1 MKKVVLWL
9 FLFFLL
15 GFLFISENS
24 FCKEEHYLVKVEF
37 KTKSDLDIIRISD
50 FKAFTKGE
58 MFILGE
64 ADQKILNQLKDNGL
78 TFTILDQEPK
88 KHYYYFIWYRGNEP
102 ISKAFELIKTK
113 GRILYREDKTFLVEG
128 KPKDIEEL
136 IQYKM
141 SLQRIFQIPLSL
153 EPPETEKESYKAPAY
168 SEIIAD
174 MIAKVK
180 GDEVLGYVK
189 DLSGECSVIIGG
201 VPDSIPTRYTESPGC
216 YKAARYLQEKFT
228 EMGVEVFPDTF
239 YMPYDGLLSDVK
251 AVHDGQTAWLCSGRG
266 WILRTTNRGLR
277 WFTVDGTEQF
287 KLTRIFRLTDDT
299 LWAVGYE
306 GLVVNSTDKGA
317 SWVIMTSPTVKN
329 ILGAYFESNSS
340 GWVVGDS
347 GKIFYTS
354 EGGTNWIAQVS
365 GTANTLYNITFTDPN
380 QGWIVG
386 AGGKLL
392 HTTDRGLNWT
402 ALSSGTTQPLYDI
415 EFVTSQKG
423 WIVGGLGT
431 VLYTTDGGINWLPK
445 DIGITS
451 NIDALSF
458 APDDSL
464 KGWMVSFSGK
474 VILRTVNGGENWTK
488 KSSTSGYS
496 SIDFANSQIGW
507 VTGGMS
513 LANTT
518 DGGLT
523 WSSQFGNL
531 AVGDPYINV
540 VATITGSVNPTYEYL
555 ITAHYDDV
563 SQTAMTYAPGA
574 DDNASG
580 TAAVL
585 KAASIM
591 KDYNFQNTVK
601 FVCFP
606 AEEQGLIGSYMYAGK
621 ANSRGDNIRGVLN
634 FDMISYDGNHDGHI
648 EVHTDSNSMY
658 LANLFIN
665 TISDYG
671 LGFTTNKIIINTG
684 NDYSDHASFWEY
696 NYKAILG
703 IEDDYDFNPYY
714 HTTGDKVSAFDTTYF
729 RKYCQAG
736 LAALATLAIPY
747 FDLRGDVNLDMKVS
761 VSDVVFLINYLFKD
775 GPAPLLPSLGDVD
788 CLGEINV
795 SDIIYLINY
804 LFKGGPAPC

>member
-1 MKKVVLWL
+1 MRRLVFWF
-9 FLFFLL
+9 FLFFMGIL
-15 GFLFISENS
+15 FLKVNYLWA
-24 FCKEEHYLVKVEF
+24 EEYYLVKVEL
-37 KTKSDLDIIRISD
+37 KTEIDLEKIKGIN
-50 FKAFTKGE
+50 FETFTRGE
-58 MFILGE
+58 KFVLGK
-64 ADQKILNQLKDNGL
+64 ADQNILSQLKENDL
-78 TFTILDQEPK
+78 LYSILDTEPQS
-88 KHYYYFIWYRGNEP
+88 HNYYFVWYRGEEP
-102 ISKAFELIKTK
+102 VSKTLELIKSK
-113 GRILYREDKTFLVEG
+113 GRVLYQENDMFLVEG
-128 KPKDIEEL
+128 KPEDIEQL
-136 IQYKM
+136 TKYKM
-141 SLQRIFQIPLSL
+141 ALKKIFQEPLSL
-153 EPPETEKESYKAPAY
+153 EFPEKEEVLLKAIAY
-168 SEIIAD
+168 SPVIAG

-180 GDEVLGYVK
+180 TEDVVALVK
-189 DLSGECSVIIGG
+189 DLSGERSVIIGG
-201 VPDSIPTRYTESPGC
+201 VPDSIPTRYTESPSC

-251 AVHDGQTAWLCSGRG
+251 AAHDGQTAWLCSGRG

-277 WFTVDGTEQF
+277 WFTVYGTDQF
-287 KLTRIFRLTDDT
+287 KLTRIFHLTDDT
-299 LWAVGYE
+299 LWAVGSE
-306 GLVVNSTDKGA
+306 GLVVNSTDRGA
-317 SWVIMTSPTVKN
+317 SWVIMTSLSVKN
-329 ILGAYFESNSS
+329 LLGAYFESNSS

-431 VLYTTDGGINWLPK
+431 VLYTTDGGINWFPK

-518 DGGLT
+518 DGGVT

-531 AVGDPYINV
+531 ATGDPYINV

-585 KAASIM
+585 EAASIM
-591 KDYNFQNTVK
+591 KDYEFQNTVK

-621 ANSRGDNIRGVLN
+621 AKSQGANIRGVLN
-634 FDMISYDGNHDGHI
+634 FDMIAYDGNHDRHI
-648 EVHTDSNSMY
+648 EVHTDSNSMH
-658 LANLFIN
+658 LADLFIN

-671 LGFTTNKIIINTG
+671 IGFTTNKIIINSG
-684 NDYSDHASFWEY
+684 NDYSDHASFWEFG
-696 NYKAILG
+696 YKAILG

-714 HTTGDKVSAFDTTYF
+714 HTTGDRISVFDTTYF

-736 LAALATLAIPY
+736 LAAFATLAMPY

-761 VSDVVFLINYLFKD
+761 VSDVVFLINYLFK
-775 GPAPLLPSLGDVD
+775 GGQAPLLPSLGDVD
-788 CLGEINV
+788 CSGEINV
-795 SDIIYLINY
+795 SDVIYLINY